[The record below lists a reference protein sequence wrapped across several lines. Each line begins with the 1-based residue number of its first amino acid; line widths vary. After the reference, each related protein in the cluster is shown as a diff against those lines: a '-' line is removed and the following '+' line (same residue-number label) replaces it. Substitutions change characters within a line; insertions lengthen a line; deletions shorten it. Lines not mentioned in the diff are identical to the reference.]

1 MKRFV
6 ELYEKDNIT
15 DCAYAYYFD
24 QRLSNKT
31 VLRQCAERYAK
42 QLKAYE
48 QDPSKYCP
56 PTRPFARIFAG
67 EKFDTSHPLTKTVD
81 LRSII

>member
-6 ELYEKDNIT
+6 ELYEKDSIT
-15 DCAYAYYFD
+15 DCACAYYFD

-42 QLKAYE
+42 QVKAYK
-48 QDPSKYCP
+48 QNPCKYVIP
-56 PTRPFARIFAG
+56 RPFARIFAG
-67 EKFDTSHPLTKTVD
+67 EKFDTGYPLTKMVD
-81 LRSII
+81 LKSIV